1 MWTDF
6 LFMGLDPRGAIPMR
20 AVEVAL
26 EELRSQE
33 NNLRDAGAIAEAD
46 IVKTA
51 RARLATLAQQG
62 RGRLNTASA
71 REAAQ
76 RIGVSDR
83 TIIRWIRRGRLEG
96 RKLGGEYVIPS
107 HALDQFLDH
116 QSGG

>member
-1 MWTDF
+1 MRTDF

-20 AVEVAL
+20 TVEVAL
-26 EELRSQE
+26 EELRAQE
-33 NNLRDAGAIAEAD
+33 INLRDAGANAAAD
-46 IVKTA
+46 MVEMA
-51 RARLATLAQQG
+51 RDRLATLAQES

-83 TIIRWIRRGRLEG
+83 TIIRWIGRGRLEG